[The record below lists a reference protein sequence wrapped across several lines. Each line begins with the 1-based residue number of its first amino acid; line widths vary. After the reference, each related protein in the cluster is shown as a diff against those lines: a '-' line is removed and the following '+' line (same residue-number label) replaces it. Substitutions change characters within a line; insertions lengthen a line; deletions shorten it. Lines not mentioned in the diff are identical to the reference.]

1 MEGLKFKL
9 GIYYVSFRH
18 VEVERIRSM
27 RICFK
32 SSGYE
37 PIRLIIDLRE
47 GDKPLYVIRSL
58 DDEFWIP
65 KLEDLERIRDLF
77 SLILELAGRD
87 VVATHECFMKILMEF
102 KKDWITLE
110 EFVKILYGDVKM
122 NIPFFLSYIVFFN
135 LPELKRNV

>member
-77 SLILELAGRD
+77 SLILELARRD
-87 VVATHECFMKILMEF
+87 VVATHECFMKMRWF
-102 KKDWITLE
+102 Q
-110 EFVKILYGDVKM
+110 
-122 NIPFFLSYIVFFN
+122 NI
-135 LPELKRNV
+135 